1 MFYFCYFR
9 TLRST
14 VNFNKTVLR
23 AYSIPKVKTLGSV
36 IALNHFDQFY
46 SSIFKN
52 WPSIRLALLCPH
64 NYCAVANVFAQEK
77 SAEKLFGDMD
87 VFNMKDAYYLQLG
100 ELGTMADTSDQTNQ
114 NMDTDLKDKTY
125 KETLED
131 QIKSVMPVSVKE
143 SADEHHEFMPATEFK
158 HRELDSENLSDFYQ
172 PKPNFKAQLIKHGV
186 IHYPE
191 HWEMYYC
198 PRGKFKRFPPPKT
211 DDTGL
216 LNYYL
221 MDGASLLPVFAL
233 DVQKDENVGD
243 LCASPGGKSLA
254 ILFGL
259 RFGKL
264 VCNDASLSRVNKLK
278 TVLRSYLPDTK
289 EWSKKILVSN
299 LDVCDWKCFDSF
311 DKILLDVPC
320 SNDRLSVTKD
330 SNNIFQQKRFHERML
345 IPRIQTSM
353 LCTALKALKVGGSL
367 VYSTCTLSPIQND
380 GVVHMALSNLST
392 ESPFEFSVQDLS
404 TAFFPLRKMFQFSD
418 NCVYG
423 QLVIPFLPLNYGPMY
438 ISKIT
443 RTK

>member
-1 MFYFCYFR
+1 MSYFNNIR
-9 TLRST
+9 NLRSAIH
-14 VNFNKTVLR
+14 FNKNFVR
-23 AYSIPKVKTLGSV
+23 YSIPKKKPLGSE

-46 SSIFKN
+46 SSVFEN
-52 WPSIRLALLCPH
+52 WPSMRLALLCPH
-64 NYCAVANVFAQEK
+64 SYCAVANVFAKER
-77 SAEKLFGDMD
+77 SAEALFGDLD

-100 ELGTMADTSDQTNQ
+100 ELGTVDIPSAKASENAGAESSKEPLTQEPDYENKCTMPIAVDDT
-114 NMDTDLKDKTY
+114 KG
-125 KETLED
+125 
-131 QIKSVMPVSVKE
+131 
-143 SADEHHEFMPATEFK
+143 EFMPVTEYK
-158 HRELDSENLSDFYQ
+158 HREFDEEDLSSFYL
-172 PKPNFKAQLIKHGV
+172 PNPGFKTNVIKHGV

-198 PRGKFKRFPPPKT
+198 PKGKFRKFPPPRT
-211 DDTGL
+211 DVTGL

-221 MDGASLLPVFAL
+221 MDGASILPVLAL
-233 DVQKDENVGD
+233 DIQKDENVGD

-264 VCNDASLSRVNKLK
+264 VCNDSSLSRVNKLK
-278 TVLRSYLPDTK
+278 TVLSSYLPDTK

-299 LDVCDWKCFDSF
+299 LDVRDWRCFDSF

-330 SNNIFQQKRFHERML
+330 ANNIFQQKRFPERMQ
-345 IPRIQTSM
+345 IPRIQTTLLS
-353 LCTALKALKVGGSL
+353 TALKALKVGGSL

-380 GVVHMALSNLST
+380 GVVHMALSNLSL
-392 ESPFEFSVQDLS
+392 ESPYEFSVQDLS

-418 NCVYG
+418 NCLYG
-423 QLVIPFLPLNYGPMY
+423 QLIIPFLPLNYGPMY

>member
-1 MFYFCYFR
+1 MSYFCNIR
-9 TLRST
+9 VLKS
-14 VNFNKTVLR
+14 VVSINKNCMR
-23 AYSIPKVKTLGSV
+23 AYSIPKVKTLGSA
-36 IALNHFDQFY
+36 IALDHFDQFY
-46 SSIFKN
+46 SSVFDN

-64 NYCAVANVFAQEK
+64 SYCAVANVFAKEK
-77 SAEKLFGDMD
+77 SAHELFGDMD
-87 VFNMKDAYYLQLG
+87 VFNMKDAYHLQLG
-100 ELGTMADTSDQTNQ
+100 ELGMMTDTFDQSNQNVDSDINHQTN
-114 NMDTDLKDKTY
+114 
-125 KETLED
+125 KERFED
-131 QIKSVMPVSVKE
+131 QIKSVIPVPMKTTIEEYS
-143 SADEHHEFMPATEFK
+143 EFMPATEFK
-158 HRELDSENLSDFYQ
+158 HREFDSEELSNFYQ
-172 PKPNFKAQLIKHGV
+172 PNPNFKAQLIKHGV

-211 DDTGL
+211 DVTGL

-233 DVQKDENVGD
+233 DVQKGEDVAD

-278 TVLRSYLPDTK
+278 TVLSSYLPDTK

-299 LDVCDWKCFDSF
+299 LDVCDWQCFDSF

-330 SNNIFQQKRFHERML
+330 SNNIFQQKRFNERML
-345 IPRIQTSM
+345 IPRNQTAM
-353 LCTALKALKVGGSL
+353 LSTALKALKVGGSL

-380 GVVHMALSNLST
+380 GVVHMSLSNLST
-392 ESPFEFSVQDLS
+392 ESSFEFCVQDLS

-418 NCVYG
+418 NCIYG
-423 QLVIPFLPLNYGPMY
+423 QLVVPFLPLNYGPMY
-438 ISKIT
+438 ICKIN